1 MIVTAAVYDSDVQTT
16 LVDVF
21 RQFTDAVSQWQ
32 IFWDVVDEI
41 DGSTCVLEPEKP
53 TRAATYRRLALGSS
67 RHAVVCRCTWSCAVY
82 FVSYKILGEKPVM
95 L

>member
-1 MIVTAAVYDSDVQTT
+1 LSVYVSVYLSVVQTG

-21 RQFTDAVSQWQ
+21 SQFSAAVSRWQ
-32 IFWDVVDEI
+32 TFWDVVDEI

-53 TRAATYRRLALGSS
+53 TRAATYRRLALG
-67 RHAVVCRCTWSCAVY
+67 RYWDAARSCL
-82 FVSYKILGEKPVM
+82 FQSDKL